1 MPIQKVTKEEIL
13 LNAADVIRLRGYHN
27 TSMQNIGEAC
37 GLLKGSLYHY
47 FSSKEVL
54 MSELLVW
61 IHAQLKEYIFPIAQ
75 EVALTPE
82 QRLEKLLKKM
92 GKLLLEK
99 PGGCLLGNTIL
110 ETVGVVEGFQDI
122 LKAIIDDWTA
132 ALQAIFMTSKSA
144 EQSLRLA
151 QLTIIEFEGA
161 IMLSKLYGHKQ
172 FLYDAYARTMMRLQ

>member
-1 MPIQKVTKEEIL
+1 MPVQKVTKEDIL
-13 LNAADVIRLRGYHN
+13 LNAADVFRERGYHN

-47 FSSKEVL
+47 FASKEIL
-54 MSELLVW
+54 MQELLLW
-61 IHAQLKEYIFPIAQ
+61 IHAHLKERIFPIALDTT
-75 EVALTPE
+75 LTPE

-110 ETVGVVEGFQDI
+110 ETVGVVMTFEAV
-122 LKAIIDDWTA
+122 LKRIIDDWTE
-132 ALQAIFMTSKSA
+132 ALQAIFMTSKTA

-161 IMLSKLYGHKQ
+161 VMMSKLYGHKQ
-172 FLYDAYARTMMRLQ
+172 FLYDAFARTMMRLQ